1 MFELNNSF
9 PEFYQFHGRRI
20 SKKISASNID
30 LIKNKFEEYS
40 IDNDVINLL
49 NKKNYKLNLSINN
62 SFKKI
67 IIEVGFGN
75 GDYLINSAKEN
86 PNFLYIGSEVYING
100 IARVLKYISNYNLNN
115 IKLCGM
121 NFLYLMKSLKL
132 KTIDEIYVINP
143 DPWPKKRHNKRR
155 LLNLNNLLS
164 MNNLLKKGGKIFITT
179 DSKDYFDDISLAIND
194 EKQFDRVTFG
204 RMTDSDVLRG
214 ISNYQRKA
222 ILNKRDIYKI
232 EIFRN

>member
-1 MFELNNSF
+1 MFDLNNSF

-20 SKKISASNID
+20 SKKISSSNID

-40 IDNDVINLL
+40 IDNEVIRLL

-62 SFKKI
+62 DFKKI

-75 GDYLINSAKEN
+75 GDYLINNAKEN
-86 PNFLYIGSEVYING
+86 PNYLYIGSEVYING
-100 IARVLKYISNYNLNN
+100 IARVLKYISKYNINN
-115 IKLCGM
+115 IKLCGI
-121 NFLYLMKSLKL
+121 NFLYLLKSLKP

-155 LLNLNNLLS
+155 LLNCNNLLS
-164 MNNLLKKGGKIFITT
+164 MNKLLKKEGKIFIST
-179 DSKDYFDDISLAIND
+179 DSKDYYDEIKLAINK
-194 EKQFDRVTFG
+194 ENQFDKVICG
-204 RMTDSDVLRG
+204 CMSSSDIMYG

-222 ILNKRDIYKI
+222 ISKNKDIYKI
-232 EIFRN
+232 EIFHN

>member
-1 MFELNNSF
+1 LFDLNNNF

-40 IDNDVINLL
+40 IDRDVINSL
-49 NKKNYKLNLSINN
+49 NKKSYNFDLSLKN

-75 GDYLINSAKEN
+75 GDYLINNAKEN
-86 PNFLYIGSEVYING
+86 QDFLYIGSEVYING
-100 IARVLKYISNYNLNN
+100 ISKVLKHIEKFNINN
-115 IKLCGM
+115 IKLCGT
-121 NFLYLMKSLKL
+121 NFLYLLKSLKI

-155 LLNLNNLLS
+155 LLNLDNLLS
-164 MNNLLKKGGKIFITT
+164 MNRLLKEEGKIFISTE
-179 DSKDYFDDISLAIND
+179 SENYFDEIKLAINS
-194 EKQFDRVTFG
+194 ENQFDKVIFG
-204 RMTDSDVLRG
+204 CMSDSDSMYG
-214 ISNYQRKA
+214 ISTYQRKA
-222 ILNKRDIYKI
+222 ISKEKNIYKI

>member
-1 MFELNNSF
+1 MFDLSNSF

-20 SKKISASNID
+20 SKKISVSNID
-30 LIKNKFEEYS
+30 LIKNKFEEHS
-40 IDNDVINLL
+40 IDNDVISLL
-49 NKKNYKLNLSINN
+49 NQKNYKLDLSINN
-62 SFKKI
+62 DFKKI

-75 GDYLINSAKEN
+75 GDYLINNAKEN

-100 IARVLKYISNYNLNN
+100 IARVLKHILNYNLNN

-121 NFLYLMKSLKL
+121 NFLHLMKSLKL

-155 LLNLNNLLS
+155 LLNCNNLLS

>member
-1 MFELNNSF
+1 MFDLNHKF

-20 SKKISASNID
+20 SKKISESNIN
-30 LIKNKFEEYS
+30 LINNKFKKYS

-49 NKKNYKLNLSINN
+49 IKEDYKLNLSINN
-62 SFKKI
+62 DFKKI

-75 GDYLINSAKEN
+75 GDYLINNAKEN
-86 PNFLYIGSEVYING
+86 PNCLYIGSEVYING
-100 IARVLKYISNYNLNN
+100 IARVLKYILKYNLEN
-115 IKLCGM
+115 IKLCGI
-121 NFLYLMKSLKL
+121 NFLYLLKSLKP

-155 LLNLNNLLS
+155 LLNSNNLLS
-164 MNNLLKKGGKIFITT
+164 MNTLLKKEGKIFIST
-179 DSKDYFDDISLAIND
+179 DSKDYFDEIKLAINKENYFD
-194 EKQFDRVTFG
+194 EVIYAC
-204 RMTDSDVLRG
+204 MSDSDIMYG

-222 ILNKRDIYKI
+222 ISKNKDIYKI